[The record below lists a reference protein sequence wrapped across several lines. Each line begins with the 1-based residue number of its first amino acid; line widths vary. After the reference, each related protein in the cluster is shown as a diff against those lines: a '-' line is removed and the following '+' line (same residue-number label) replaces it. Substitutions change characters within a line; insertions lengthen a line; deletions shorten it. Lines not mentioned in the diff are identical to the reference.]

1 MHTHIHTHTRV
12 HKYTQAHI
20 VYNKTELLKKT
31 IDQRLRARQF
41 LFCEVIR
48 NRQKKKTKKNK
59 DKKNY
64 EKKKN
69 MM

>member
-1 MHTHIHTHTRV
+1 MHMHIHTHTRV

-48 NRQKKKTKKNK
+48 NRQKKKQKKIK
-59 DKKNY
+59 IKKIM
-64 EKKKN
+64 KKGRT
-69 MM
+69 

>member
-12 HKYTQAHI
+12 HKHTQAHI

-48 NRQKKKTKKNK
+48 NRQKKKQKKIQI
-59 DKKNY
+59 KKIM
-64 EKKKN
+64 KKGRT
-69 MM
+69 